1 MKVNPKPYPQKP
13 VHQPQCAEL
22 TIAGGRRTRPLHR
35 SNGGGMTLEVV
46 CTLKPSYGREAVV
59 LRNVG
64 DFFPGGQD
72 YLRSAHP
79 VVHE

>member
-1 MKVNPKPYPQKP
+1 
-13 VHQPQCAEL
+13 
-22 TIAGGRRTRPLHR
+22 
-35 SNGGGMTLEVV
+35 MTLEVV